1 MILAGDVGATKI
13 LLEVGEERSG
23 RWQPVLARRYLI
35 DDFPNMATVFMAFL
49 AEWRA
54 IKPARSKITAGALGV
69 AGPAQ
74 GNRVKMTH
82 RSWLVDGD
90 ALARRFGIPRVVIVN
105 DLAAAASGIE
115 LLGPKDYL
123 AIHPGK
129 AIAGEP
135 RVLLGVGTGLG
146 IAYLIT
152 RDGPSFP
159 KRANEG
165 PSRVSIVPGEGGHV
179 GFSPASAE
187 QARAWE
193 TLRGAHGR
201 VEAEGVASGRG
212 IANLYGALTGR
223 EAETAWI
230 VNQAIEHRDRQCVAT
245 LGLFSECLGNIAGD
259 HALAVMAR
267 GGILLAGGVIA
278 RIAPS
283 LDKPRF
289 RAAFRAKGL
298 MSSLVTRIPVRAI
311 TTERLGLLGAARIA
325 RKSL

>member
-23 RWQPVLARRYLI
+23 RWQPVLGRRYLI
-35 DDFPNMATVFMAFL
+35 DDFPNVAAVFTAFL
-49 AEWRA
+49 AEWA
-54 IKPARSKITAGALGV
+54 ATKPARAKITAGALGV
-69 AGPAQ
+69 AGPVQ

-90 ALARRFGIPRVVIVN
+90 ALARRFAIPRVVIVN
-105 DLAAAASGIE
+105 DLAAAASGID
-115 LLGPKDYL
+115 LLGPRDYL
-123 AIHPGK
+123 SIHPGK

-159 KRANEG
+159 RSGNEG
-165 PSRVSIVPGEGGHV
+165 PSRVLPGEGGHV

-193 TLRGAHGR
+193 KLRAMQGR
-201 VEAEGVASGRG
+201 VEAEEVASGRG

-230 VNQAIEHRDRQCVAT
+230 VNQAIEHHDRQCVAT
-245 LGLFSECLGNIAGD
+245 LALFSECLGNIACD

-278 RIAPS
+278 KIAPS
-283 LDKPRF
+283 LDKARF
-289 RAAFRAKGL
+289 RTSFRAKGL
-298 MSSLVTRIPVRAI
+298 MSSIVTRVPVRAI
-311 TTERLGLLGAARIA
+311 TNERLGLLGAARIA
-325 RKSL
+325 RQYL